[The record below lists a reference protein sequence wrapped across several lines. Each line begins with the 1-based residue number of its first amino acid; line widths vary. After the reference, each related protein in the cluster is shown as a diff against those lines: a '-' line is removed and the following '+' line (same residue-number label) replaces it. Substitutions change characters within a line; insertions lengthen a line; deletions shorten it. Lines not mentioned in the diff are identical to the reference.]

1 MASGF
6 TEDIVK
12 DFIIKNGC
20 KVTNHEL
27 VTKFKTFLND
37 PDYKGQPENYCVIQG
52 KEEIDC
58 STGTSTQFKFM
69 TCLLLFFTI
78 ITYTYRYLRTGY
90 MGYPYGAHTEERLT
104 LE

>member
-6 TEDIVK
+6 TEEIVK

-37 PDYKGQPENYCVIQG
+37 QEYKGMKG
-52 KEEIDC
+52 C
-58 STGTSTQFKFM
+58 SRFSAM
-69 TCLLLFFTI
+69 SVNWARLNNL
-78 ITYTYRYLRTGY
+78 
-90 MGYPYGAHTEERLT
+90 HLT
-104 LE
+104 LAK

>member
-37 PDYKGQPENYCVIQG
+37 PDYKG
-52 KEEIDC
+52 
-58 STGTSTQFKFM
+58 
-69 TCLLLFFTI
+69 
-78 ITYTYRYLRTGY
+78 
-90 MGYPYGAHTEERLT
+90 
-104 LE
+104 